1 MNIGYARV
9 STQDQNLDLQIDD
22 LKRFGCDKIFT
33 DKMSGSSQERP
44 GLNEAIAFARKGDTL
59 AVWRLDR
66 LGRSLQHLIQTVNT
80 LHDRGVGF
88 ASLQE
93 GINTGTPN
101 GKLVFHIFGAMAEFE
116 RSLIRERTM
125 AGLNAAR
132 ARGRFGGRPPKLTKQ
147 QIEMARTVLTSS
159 AGKIGEVAQM
169 LKVSRSTVYRHLSM
183 TPTSSL

>member
-1 MNIGYARV
+1 MNVGYARV

-22 LKRFGCDKIFT
+22 LKKFGCERIFT
-33 DKMSGSSQERP
+33 DKVSGSSQDRP
-44 GLNEAIAFARKGDTL
+44 GLNEALAFVRKGDTL

-93 GINTGTPN
+93 GVNTSTAN

-116 RSLIRERTM
+116 RSLIRERTI
-125 AGLNAAR
+125 AGLSAAR
-132 ARGRFGGRPPKLTKQ
+132 ARGRLGGRRPKLNPEQ
-147 QIEMARTVLTSS
+147 VEMARTVLANAS
-159 AGKIGEVAQM
+159 GKIGEVAKM
-169 LKVSRSTVYRHLSM
+169 LGVSRSTVYRHLNL
-183 TPTSSL
+183 TPTPS

>member
-1 MNIGYARV
+1 MNVGYARV

-22 LKRFGCDKIFT
+22 LKKFGCDRIFT
-33 DKMSGSSQERP
+33 DKISGSSQDRP
-44 GLNEAIAFARKGDTL
+44 GLNEALAFVRKGDTL

-93 GINTGTPN
+93 GINTSTAN

-116 RSLIRERTM
+116 RSLIRERTI
-125 AGLNAAR
+125 AGLNAAK
-132 ARGRFGGRPPKLTKQ
+132 ARGRMGGRRPKLNQ
-147 QIEMARTVLTSS
+147 EQVEMARTVLAS
-159 AGKIGEVAQM
+159 ASGKIGEVARM
-169 LKVSRSTVYRHLSM
+169 LNVSRSTVYRHLSM
-183 TPTSSL
+183 APASS